1 MYFLLFFYLP
11 IIYIELNALEIHW
24 RFRWNNIQ
32 QIQMEERADKLREEV
47 AEMIASSTTTAS
59 RLHLIDA
66 LERLCLDHL
75 FEEEICAAL
84 GQMETA
90 DVSGYDLG
98 TVALWFCLLRKHRYR
113 VSPGSNEHIYIY
125 IYIQT
130 HTACNLR
137 FKVSN
142 NN

>member
-1 MYFLLFFYLP
+1 M
-11 IIYIELNALEIHW
+11 AL
-24 RFRWNNIQ
+24 
-32 QIQMEERADKLREEV
+32 
-47 AEMIASSTTTAS
+47 MIAATSTMGS
-59 RLHLIDA
+59 LHERLHFIDA

-84 GQMETA
+84 AQMETA

-98 TVALWFCLLRKHRYR
+98 TAALWFCLLRKHRYR

>member
-1 MYFLLFFYLP
+1 
-11 IIYIELNALEIHW
+11 
-24 RFRWNNIQ
+24 
-32 QIQMEERADKLREEV
+32 MEERADKLREEV

-84 GQMETA
+84 AQMETA

-113 VSPGSNEHIYIY
+113 VSPGSNECM
-125 IYIQT
+125 QLT
-130 HTACNLR
+130 
-137 FKVSN
+137 FQGFQ
-142 NN
+142 